1 MDFKQ
6 VLPGSDQETSSDSK
20 TLQSKLLINN
30 ADITGDTEIVCSYD
44 SNHVSTVTT
53 LDVIGTIFL
62 IVPVL
67 FPDCLQ
73 MISDQLDC

>member
-1 MDFKQ
+1 MTWILNKYS
-6 VLPGSDQETSSDSK
+6 PGSDQETSSDSK

-30 ADITGDTEIVCSYD
+30 ADITEDTEIVCSYD

-62 IVPVL
+62 IVPGV
-67 FPDCLQ
+67 
-73 MISDQLDC
+73 ISQLSPNDF